1 MLQTDQLSLHLNQKK
16 LLDDVSLELAPGEV
30 LALVGPNGAGKSTL
44 LKLLTGELK
53 PTAGRI
59 GLNHKPLHHYSSRE
73 QAQLR
78 AILPQSSQLA
88 FSFTVEDV
96 VQMGR
101 MPWRHSR
108 SNRQHAE
115 AVQQALIMAQAE
127 HLKGRAFTTLSGG
140 EQQRVQL
147 ARVLAQLWHPQATQP
162 RYLLLDE
169 PTSALDLSHQ
179 HHTLGIA
186 KQLAQAWQVG
196 VLVVLHDLNLA
207 ALYADRIALLKEGAL
222 QVVGTPE
229 LVLCPCYIRNNFAVD
244 VQVMPHPLEHSPL
257 VVAQRAE
264 PLVPQAVLDKQIES
278 DIRSSTY
285 EAPPKAQTAY
295 PSNHALPA

>member
-1 MLQTDQLSLHLNQKK
+1 MLQTDQLSLHIHQKK

-30 LALVGPNGAGKSTL
+30 LALIGPNGAGKSTL

-59 GLNHKPLHHYSSRE
+59 FLNHKPLYSYSSRQ

-88 FSFTVEDV
+88 FSFSVEDV

-108 SNRQHAE
+108 SNRDHAK
-115 AVQQALIMAQAE
+115 AVQQALAMAQAE

-147 ARVLAQLWHPQATQP
+147 ARVLAQLWYPQASQP

-186 KQLAQAWQVG
+186 KQLAQAWHVG

-207 ALYADRIALLKEGAL
+207 ALYADWIALLKDGAL
-222 QVVGTPE
+222 QVVGTPD
-229 LVLCPCYIRNNFAVD
+229 LVLCPCHIWHNFAVD

-264 PLVPQAVLDKQIES
+264 PAVPQAVLDKQITPS
-278 DIRSSTY
+278 TSAATSQASSKTQ
-285 EAPPKAQTAY
+285 KAY
-295 PSNHALPA
+295 PTSHALPA